1 MMITRGIIL
10 RNIISG
16 AIAAAIY
23 LCIALPNGIAAVT
36 AIAVSLL
43 IGAGTFVVAFVITQL
58 FIWAHTHK
66 GGQPKVSS

>member
-1 MMITRGIIL
+1 MLLNRAIL
-10 RNIISG
+10 VRNIISG

-23 LCIALPNGIAAVT
+23 LCIALPNGISAGTAVP
-36 AIAVSLL
+36 VSLL
-43 IGAGTFVVAFVITQL
+43 IGAGTFIVAFIITQI

>member
-1 MMITRGIIL
+1 MLLNRGIII
-10 RNIISG
+10 RNVISG

-58 FIWAHTHK
+58 FIRAHAHK
-66 GGQPKVSS
+66 GGQPGVSS

>member
-1 MMITRGIIL
+1 MLINRGIII
-10 RNIISG
+10 RNVISG

-23 LCIALPNGIAAVT
+23 LCIALPNGIAAGT
-36 AIAVSLL
+36 AIPVSLL
-43 IGAGTFVVAFVITQL
+43 IGAGTFVVAFIITQI